1 MDIFLQI
8 IFTFPTVFFT
18 FFLTLSVVYW
28 LLTVLGFAGIEAL
41 NLDLDGADSVASLN
55 VFSGLLF
62 RLGLNGVPITIV
74 ISLIS
79 LLGWMLCF
87 LVVYFVYPWIPL
99 RWLQFVIG
107 MPVIVGLLYFSAI
120 ITAVLIKPLRP
131 IFLAS
136 NQQVQKQIVGQVAVV
151 RTGEVN
157 RNFGEVY
164 LEDGGAGLIIKVRS
178 YKDEVFKRGEKVVL
192 LEYVAGEN
200 IYRVVSE
207 TDFNN

>member
-1 MDIFLQI
+1 MDIFFQI

-18 FFLTLSVVYW
+18 FLLALSVVYW
-28 LLTVLGFAGIEAL
+28 LLTVLGFVGIEAL
-41 NLDLDGADSVASLN
+41 DLDLDGADSVASLN

-62 RLGLNGVPITIV
+62 RLGLNGVPLTIV
-74 ISLIS
+74 ISSIA
-79 LLGWMLCF
+79 LLGWMFCF
-87 LVVYFVYPWIPL
+87 LVVYFVYPWVPM
-99 RWLQFVIG
+99 RWLQLIIG
-107 MPVIVGLLYFSAI
+107 VPVIVGVLYVSAI

-136 NQQVQKQIVGQVAVV
+136 NQEVQKQILGQVAVV

-157 RNFGEVY
+157 RSFGEAY

-192 LEYVAGEN
+192 LEYVAGEH

-207 TDFNN
+207 ADFQN

>member
-107 MPVIVGLLYFSAI
+107 IPVIVGLLYFSTI

-157 RNFGEVY
+157 RNFGEAY

>member
-18 FFLTLSVVYW
+18 FFLALSVGYW
-28 LLTVLGFAGIEAL
+28 VLTVLGVAGSEAL
-41 NLDLDGADSVASLN
+41 NLDLAGADSVASLN

-62 RLGLNGVPITIV
+62 RLGLNGVPITFV

-87 LVVYFVYPWIPL
+87 LVVDFVYPWIPL

-107 MPVIVGLLYFSAI
+107 IPVIVGLLYFSTI

-157 RNFGEVY
+157 RNFGEAY

>member
-18 FFLTLSVVYW
+18 FFLALSVVYW

-136 NQQVQKQIVGQVAVV
+136 NQQAQKQIVGQVAVV

>member
-18 FFLTLSVVYW
+18 FFLALSVVYW

-157 RNFGEVY
+157 RNFGEAY

>member
-18 FFLTLSVVYW
+18 FSLALSVVYW

-157 RNFGEVY
+157 RNFGEAY

>member
-18 FFLTLSVVYW
+18 FFLALSVVYW

>member
-79 LLGWMLCF
+79 LLGWILCF

-107 MPVIVGLLYFSAI
+107 IPVIVGLLYFSTI

-157 RNFGEVY
+157 RNFGEAY